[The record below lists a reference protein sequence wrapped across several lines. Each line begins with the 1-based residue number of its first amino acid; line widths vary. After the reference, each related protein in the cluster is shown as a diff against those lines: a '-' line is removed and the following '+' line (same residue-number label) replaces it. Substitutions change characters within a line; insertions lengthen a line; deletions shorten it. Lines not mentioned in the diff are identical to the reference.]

1 MEIGKDSDFHQVG
14 EIDQPI
20 SVAEYIE
27 CLNESLRGF
36 YASIIGEV
44 GQVSKSSRG
53 HVYFSLKDHK
63 KESVI
68 YCVIWKGNYEL
79 HGVELED
86 GMEIVATGYPDIYE
100 PTGRLTFKADSIEL
114 VGEGALKKAYEQLKK
129 KLAGEGI
136 FDIDKKRSIPDYPN
150 KIGVITSIHG
160 AVIHDFINNLGKYGF
175 HVKIMD
181 SRVEGQRAVKDL
193 LLSMRSFR
201 KQDIDALVIIRGGGS
216 LESLMAFN
224 NESLVREVA
233 TFPVPVVAGIG
244 HHLDVPLVSLAAD
257 AMESTPTATASLLN
271 ESWEQA
277 EHTVE
282 KYQRH
287 IFEQYSYR
295 LRDTQMRLEESISG
309 IQGGLNLIF
318 DFYREVERT
327 LKTSIAKVG
336 YSILMDRRFIKHAAV
351 SINRGFLR
359 LVKTFD
365 DLMISI
371 WRTSLDP
378 DFMSQL
384 SFINQKMD
392 IFENT
397 VRLNDPTRQ
406 LRLGYSI
413 TRHEGKVVRGIGDVR
428 IGASLNT
435 QVSDGVID
443 SNVEGVRKNE
453 QEK

>member
-1 MEIGKDSDFHQVG
+1 MQIGKDSHFHQIG
-14 EIDQPI
+14 DIDQPI
-20 SVAEYIE
+20 PVSEYIE
-27 CLNESLRGF
+27 FLNESLRGF
-36 YASIIGEV
+36 HASIIGEV

-53 HVYFSLKDHK
+53 HVYFSLKDQK

-68 YCVIWKGNYEL
+68 YCVIWKANYEL
-79 HGVELED
+79 YGIELED
-86 GMEIVATGYPDIYE
+86 GMEVVATGYPDIYE
-100 PTGRLTFKADSIEL
+100 PTGRLTFKADAIEL
-114 VGEGALKKAYEQLKK
+114 VGEGALKKAYEELKK

-136 FDIDKKRSIPDYPN
+136 FDIGKKRPIPDYPN
-150 KIGVITSIHG
+150 RIGVITSIHG

-181 SRVEGQRAVKDL
+181 SRVEGQRAVKEL

-224 NESLVREVA
+224 NESLVREVSS
-233 TFPVPVVAGIG
+233 FPVPVIAGIG

-257 AMESTPTATASLLN
+257 AMESTPTATANLLN

-277 EHTVE
+277 ENTVE
-282 KYQRH
+282 RYQRD
-287 IFEQYSYR
+287 IFEQYSYG
-295 LRDTQMRLEESISG
+295 LRETQMRLEESISG
-309 IQGGLNLIF
+309 VQRGLNVIF
-318 DFYREVERT
+318 DFHRELERA

-336 YSILMDRRFIKHAAV
+336 YSILMDRRFIKNAV
-351 SINRGFLR
+351 VSVNRGFLR
-359 LVKTFD
+359 LVKTFED
-365 DLMISI
+365 YIISI
-371 WRTSLDP
+371 WRTSLHP
-378 DFMSQL
+378 DFISEL
-384 SFINQKMD
+384 SFINQKLD
-392 IFENT
+392 FFEKT

-413 TRHEGKVVRGIGDVR
+413 TRHKGKVVRGTRDVQ

-443 SNVEGVRKNE
+443 SIVKGVHKNE
-453 QEK
+453 QEN